1 MEWPGGAIIRG
12 ARAALPLPRMAS
24 RFLSQRGR
32 PRHLVAGVVL
42 AVGALA
48 GPAAANH
55 RDDPSP
61 GAPGLGDRLFPTL
74 GNGGYDARHYH
85 PDLTYPTAAPQ
96 QYEGESVGTDEFI
109 ELAERVSRRDLSGFA
124 QEWLFSTTV
133 PPMPGHPDWELD
145 PAGSDAPAP
154 QARSQAMLL
163 ERRLHKH

>member
-1 MEWPGGAIIRG
+1 MARG
-12 ARAALPLPRMAS
+12 S
-24 RFLSQRGR
+24 DHTGR
-32 PRHLVAGVVL
+32 PR
-42 AVGALA
+42 GASFA
-48 GPAAANH
+48 AHGIEIPFATRAPPPPDGGRCPGCGSPRRPAAANH